1 MPAMSGMLQSMTAVT
16 TRAHRAIR
24 PVGAAGRV
32 REQDIRGER
41 PFPDMPRREEKAGTG
56 TGVPAS
62 TKAPLSTAGQG
73 FIPVGADGE

>member
-1 MPAMSGMLQSMTAVT
+1 MSGMLQSMTAVT
-16 TRAHRAIR
+16 IRTHRVIR
-24 PVGAAGRV
+24 PAGAAGRV
-32 REQDIRGER
+32 REQDIRGDR